1 MLASLALS
9 LLQPKIVERPPVV
22 LAVLRDGK
30 RIGQT
35 RIVQRLLR
43 DGSKTVTVDMTLEQG
58 TGKVRVRQESAYDG
72 DGMPLRKLQETLDT
86 NGKRLVA
93 LVATFD
99 ERGASLTK
107 TGSGAP
113 ETQLI
118 ELVSGAPRA
127 ATNEFWFLRDQPKKG
142 AKATYYS
149 FAPSEGR
156 WRLVEFRYDGLEFVN
171 LIGRRREVHVVKT
184 PEGNAYFDLSGD
196 AVVVELNGLKL
207 VRIED

>member
-86 NGKRLVA
+86 NGKRCGHKRQAVG
-93 LVATFD
+93 
-99 ERGASLTK
+99 GA
-107 TGSGAP
+107 
-113 ETQLI
+113 
-118 ELVSGAPRA
+118 
-127 ATNEFWFLRDQPKKG
+127 
-142 AKATYYS
+142 
-149 FAPSEGR
+149 GR
-156 WRLVEFRYDGLEFVN
+156 
-171 LIGRRREVHVVKT
+171 HV
-184 PEGNAYFDLSGD
+184 
-196 AVVVELNGLKL
+196 
-207 VRIED
+207 R